1 MLESINC
8 STAETSTVSIL
19 EVSNLVSTGQSIRSL
34 PPVFLLSSGF
44 SCLSSGFP
52 CLSPCL
58 SDSFAFSA
66 AFFAASLSCSAFFL
80 SASWS
85 ALTWLTLSLAP
96 STLSLASLDLPSSF
110 PEKFSSASDFLN
122 ASSLT
127 ADFAAVFI
135 DSSCAFASVSSSFFA
150 SF

>member
-8 STAETSTVSIL
+8 STAETSTVSIA

-34 PPVFLLSSGF
+34 PPVFCLSSGF

-58 SDSFAFSA
+58 PDSFAYSA

-80 SASWS
+80 SALWS
-85 ALTWLTLSLAP
+85 VSTWLTLSLAP

>member
-8 STAETSTVSIL
+8 STAETSTVSIA

-58 SDSFAFSA
+58 PDSFAYSA

-85 ALTWLTLSLAP
+85 VSTWLTLSLAP
-96 STLSLASLDLPSSF
+96 STLSLASLDLPLSF

-135 DSSCAFASVSSSFFA
+135 DSSYAFASVSSSFFA
-150 SF
+150 AF

>member
-1 MLESINC
+1 
-8 STAETSTVSIL
+8 
-19 EVSNLVSTGQSIRSL
+19 L
-34 PPVFLLSSGF
+34 P
-44 SCLSSGFP
+44 
-52 CLSPCL
+52 
-58 SDSFAFSA
+58 DSFAFSA

>member
-1 MLESINC
+1 
-8 STAETSTVSIL
+8 
-19 EVSNLVSTGQSIRSL
+19 
-34 PPVFLLSSGF
+34 
-44 SCLSSGFP
+44 
-52 CLSPCL
+52 
-58 SDSFAFSA
+58 
-66 AFFAASLSCSAFFL
+66 
-80 SASWS
+80 
-85 ALTWLTLSLAP
+85 LTLSLAP